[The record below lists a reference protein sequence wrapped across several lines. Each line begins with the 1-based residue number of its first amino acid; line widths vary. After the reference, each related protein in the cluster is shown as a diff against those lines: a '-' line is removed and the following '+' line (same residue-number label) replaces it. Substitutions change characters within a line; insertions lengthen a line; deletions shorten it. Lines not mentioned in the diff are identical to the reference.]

1 MCKNDNDKELTS
13 AADKLPGKQ
22 NKIGHLLG
30 KCLNWFKS

>member
-22 NKIGHLLG
+22 TEQ
-30 KCLNWFKS
+30 NWTSFG